1 MSGSLWL
8 RIGLAVV
15 GVALVAGIATS
26 IDPAQLTPD
35 AITEFLESTGMWA
48 PIVFVLV
55 MTTAVVVSP
64 IPSLPLDIAA
74 GAVFGWF
81 AGGLLA
87 VLGATLGA
95 AISFSIAR
103 WLGRGFVERVVGG
116 HVSFCADCSDMLLTG
131 AVLGSR
137 LVPVL
142 SFDLVSYGA
151 GLTAMSLPRF
161 VIATAIGT
169 APLTFLYT
177 WAGPQIWSRIVDWG
191 WLAIPVVAALLLVP
205 RLLEKR
211 GKLLAHD
218 H

>member
-8 RIGLAVV
+8 RILGIALA
-15 GVALVAGIATS
+15 VAGIAWVATS
-26 IDPAQLTPD
+26 IDPSQLTPD
-35 AITEFLESTGMWA
+35 RITEFLRSTGMWA
-48 PIVFVLV
+48 PGVFVLV
-55 MTTAVVVSP
+55 MATAVVVSP

-81 AGGLLA
+81 GGGLLA

-103 WLGRGFVERVVGG
+103 WLGRAFVERIVGG

-161 VIATAIGT
+161 VLATAIGT

-191 WLAIPVVAALLLVP
+191 WLAVPVVAALLILP
-205 RLLEKR
+205 RLLEER
-211 GKLLAHD
+211 GKLPTHD

>member
-8 RIGLAVV
+8 RIGLAVL

-55 MTTAVVVSP
+55 MATAVVVSP

-211 GKLLAHD
+211 GKLPVHD

>member
-1 MSGSLWL
+1 VAL
-8 RIGLAVV
+8 RIGIAIV
-15 GVALVAGIATS
+15 GVAAVAWLATS
-26 IDPAQLTPD
+26 IDPEVLTPER
-35 AITEFLESTGMWA
+35 ITAFLETTGMWA
-48 PIVFVLV
+48 PLVFVGV
-55 MTTAVVVSP
+55 MALAVVVSP

-74 GAVFGWF
+74 GAFFGWF
-81 AGGLLA
+81 GGGLLA
-87 VLGATLGA
+87 LLGATLGA
-95 AISFSIAR
+95 AVSFAIAR
-103 WLGRGFVERVVGG
+103 WLGREFVERIVGG
-116 HVSFCADCSDMLLTG
+116 HVSFCSECSDMLLTG
-131 AVLGSR
+131 AVLGAR

-161 VIATAIGT
+161 VLATALGS

-191 WLAIPVVAALLLVP
+191 WLAIPVVAALLVVP

-211 GKLLAHD
+211 GKLPVHE